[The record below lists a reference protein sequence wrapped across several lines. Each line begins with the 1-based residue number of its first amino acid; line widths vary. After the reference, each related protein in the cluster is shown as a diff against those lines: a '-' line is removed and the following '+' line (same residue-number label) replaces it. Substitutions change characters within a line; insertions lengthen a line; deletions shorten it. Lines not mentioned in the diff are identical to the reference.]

1 MKFIKNIKAFMEKE
15 ETKEAIAKLKEESLA
30 ASAKAKVTF
39 KKLKHDFDEVCEKSD
54 IKIKEMINN
63 RKEKNKEE
71 VKIEEEKIEDNIS
84 VPLDSTLNIKSNEDK
99 SKTLDVKEKI
109 SKKNV
114 KKETLLTIGLSEK
127 VVESLNNIGI
137 KNLDDLKKADIDE
150 ISKIKGIGKVA
161 LEKIKSVKHALI
173 LSIK

>member
-1 MKFIKNIKAFMEKE
+1 MKFIKKIKAFMEKE

-39 KKLKHDFDEVCEKSD
+39 KKLKHEFDEVCEKSD

-63 RKEKNKEE
+63 RKENNKEE
-71 VKIEEEKIEDNIS
+71 VKIEEDNIS
-84 VPLDSTLNIKSNEDK
+84 VPLESTLNIKSNEDK
-99 SKTLDVKEKI
+99 SNTLDVKEKN

-137 KNLDDLKKADIDE
+137 KNLDDLKKADIEE

-161 LEKIKSVKHALI
+161 LEKIKSVK
-173 LSIK
+173 